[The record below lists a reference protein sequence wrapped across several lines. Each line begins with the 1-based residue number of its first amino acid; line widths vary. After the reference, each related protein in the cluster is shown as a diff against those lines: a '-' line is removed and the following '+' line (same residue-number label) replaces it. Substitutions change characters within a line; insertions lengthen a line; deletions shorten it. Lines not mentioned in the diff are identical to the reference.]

1 MRRILL
7 SAVLLILGAYAS
19 WPLVPAAAAADEP
32 AATPAAAPAVAAQ
45 PAGTPAATAAEA
57 HEFKPPPG
65 YKTKKRGDE
74 TVYCR
79 SRAVLG
85 TRLKSEECHTQGELD
100 AVDKA
105 MRASQEDI
113 QQRGRMCG
121 TGTMCTGG

>member
-19 WPLVPAAAAADEP
+19 WPLVPSAAAADEP
-32 AATPAAAPAVAAQ
+32 AAAPAAAPAVGAQ
-45 PAGTPAATAAEA
+45 PAGTPAAPVAAV

-65 YKTKKRGDE
+65 YKTRKRGDE

-85 TRLKSEECHTQGELD
+85 TRLKSEECHTQAELD
-100 AVDKA
+100 AIDKA
-105 MRASQEDI
+105 MRASQEDM
-113 QQRGRMCG
+113 QQRARMCG
-121 TGTMCTGG
+121 TGSMCTGG